1 MKKILTN
8 KIHKDIDLYYTKK
21 IKIFGPSPLGVDWR
35 DEESQQLRFEQLYKI
50 VNLYNSSLN
59 DIGCGYE
66 STWILLKKRNGKLD
80 IRGMTFQK
88 I

>member
-1 MKKILTN
+1 MKKILIN
-8 KIHKDIDLYYTKK
+8 KVHKNIDIYYTKK
-21 IKIFGPSPLGVDWR
+21 IKVFGPSSLGVDWR
-35 DEESQQLRFEQLYKI
+35 DEESQQLRFEQLSKI

-59 DIGCGYE
+59 DIGCGYGKYLDF
-66 STWILLKKRNGKLD
+66 IKKRNGKLD